1 MRFIFI
7 IKTKRRVKILFSIQ
21 LFVLFSVFCKNGL
34 KTIQIPYIRAT
45 NRIDF
50 LILYLALWM
59 EILSLLAA
67 CGALVRT
74 LSTSLDAMTGGLAR
88 IYILGRNATDS
99 EPWPD
104 VVGVAIVFL
113 VTGMFMLGLENT
125 KIFSVLMVSGVF
137 GAIAILIIVTW
148 FQGTMTAWTEG
159 ALFPAG
165 MTKVCV
171 MFCSTTGFHVH
182 PHFVSAPLQLSLA
195 RVHIPT

>member
-1 MRFIFI
+1 
-7 IKTKRRVKILFSIQ
+7 VLCIL
-21 LFVLFSVFCKNGL
+21 SVFCKNGL

-59 EILSLLAA
+59 EVLSLLAA

-104 VVGVAIVFL
+104 VLGVAIVFL

-137 GAIAILIIVTW
+137 GVVTILIIVTW
-148 FQGTMTAWTEG
+148 FQGTLTAWTER

-165 MTKVCV
+165 STKV
-171 MFCSTTGFHVH
+171 
-182 PHFVSAPLQLSLA
+182 
-195 RVHIPT
+195 R